1 MIEVEKKFI
10 LTTEQEKSLIE
21 GADFLGEKKFTDI
34 YYDDEDFSLTK
45 KDLWLRNREGRFEL
59 KIPMNESIEK
69 RISDQYKELE
79 SDEEILK
86 YFHVDTTASI
96 KGFLVA
102 KKYKQFCVVKTTRK
116 KYKKEGFNID
126 LDIVDF
132 GYTLAEIEY
141 MISDESKIKEAIQA
155 IIEFA
160 KKHDI
165 DSAEYIRGKV
175 TEYLRRNNS
184 KHFQALVDA
193 KVII

>member
-69 RISDQYKELE
+69 RISDQYRELE

-86 YFHVDTTASI
+86 YFNAEGTLSVED
-96 KGFLVA
+96 FLA
-102 KKYKQFCVVKTTRK
+102 KKKYKPFCILKTVRK
-116 KYKKEGFNID
+116 KYKKEEFNID
-126 LDIVDF
+126 LDSTDF
-132 GYTLAEIEY
+132 GYTLAEIEH
-141 MISDESKIKEAIQA
+141 MITDQSKIEETIDA

-160 KKHDI
+160 KRHNI
-165 DSAEYIRGKV
+165 ISTEYIRGKV
-175 TEYLRRNNS
+175 TEYLRRNNPT
-184 KHFQALVDA
+184 HFQALIDA
-193 KVII
+193 KVIK